1 MTNGGATAAAVEVRS
16 DTTPGLSSDSLSATP
31 ASATSSSPATPAN
44 LETDSG
50 MTIKVDS
57 APNDELTESNTSGL
71 LISLDG
77 GRSKLTSDDKEG
89 SY

>member
-1 MTNGGATAAAVEVRS
+1 MNGGAVAALRS
-16 DTTPGLSSDSLSATP
+16 DATPGLTSDSLSVTP
-31 ASATSSSPATPAN
+31 ASATSSSPATPAD

-50 MTIKVDS
+50 LTIKGDS
-57 APNDELTESNTSGL
+57 APNDEMEGLTESNTSGL

-77 GRSKLTSDDKEG
+77 GRSSLTSDDKEG